1 MKGFISIKKGSSPMR
16 FLKFALAAGSMLAA
30 TAAGAQARKQSTMC
44 RWTVEDEVCA
54 KAGIE
59 KVAAQLK

>member
-1 MKGFISIKKGSSPMR
+1 MR

-30 TAAGAQARKQSTMC
+30 AAGAQARKQSTMC

>member
-30 TAAGAQARKQSTMC
+30 AAGAQARKQSTMC